1 MKKMRKEMSETRDTS
16 YKGICL
22 SSCRVL
28 LSFLLDPNPK
38 MAGTKVTS
46 TANRILLSLIV
57 PLCLCLSVFCIA
69 VAEGRVTSESNRE
82 VAGSSPAKVFSSIR
96 AGGFVAQ
103 LAEHLCTLPECS
115 L

>member
-16 YKGICL
+16 YMGVCL
-22 SSCRVL
+22 LSCRML

-57 PLCLCLSVFCIA
+57 PLYFCLFVISNA
-69 VAEGRVTSESNRE
+69 VAEGRVTS
-82 VAGSSPAKVFSSIR
+82 AG
-96 AGGFVAQ
+96 
-103 LAEHLCTLPECS
+103 LCANCNTLPDCS
-115 L
+115 PQL

>member
-57 PLCLCLSVFCIA
+57 SLYFCLFCCYA
-69 VAEGRVTSESNRE
+69 VAEGRVTS
-82 VAGSSPAKVFSSIR
+82 AG
-96 AGGFVAQ
+96 
-103 LAEHLCTLPECS
+103 LCANCNTLPDCS
-115 L
+115 PQL